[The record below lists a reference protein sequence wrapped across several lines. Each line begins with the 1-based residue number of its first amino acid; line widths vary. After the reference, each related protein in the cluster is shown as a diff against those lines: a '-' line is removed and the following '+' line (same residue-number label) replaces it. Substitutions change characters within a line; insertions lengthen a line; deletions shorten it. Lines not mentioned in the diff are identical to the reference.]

1 MDSVGNTQIPT
12 TRSRLDGVSST
23 KEDIQNEILEIL
35 KKSPKTPTQLSNHFH
50 FKDRSTFS
58 KNYLYPLRDNE
69 KIIKVEGS
77 NYYQLPIQKNTS
89 RSIKKALI
97 TESEIFKTESFKK
110 WDETNTAKTAHIK
123 KMSFARI
130 CLGLRTPTFK
140 IHPDNINKDNWKDI
154 VRTMVIEIFKVSPP
168 DENGEL
174 NWGLRQA
181 IRGFLEDVVE
191 IKISKKEGETLK
203 ISGTKYKPKSSDL
216 HITPEQVIEAK
227 KLLLKRNVDPI
238 WFLKFGVKTWSFVRP
253 STLYLI
259 ELENMQFL
267 DQVVEYVEV
276 ADGKKITDPKVIQY
290 AKYKGDKI
298 FAYTRRIC
306 HFEVKEHKT
315 DTDYHKYILDGEFVE
330 PLEKFY
336 TIRKSQRK
344 KYLFWEDNSTVFTF
358 ENYDAIVKKE
368 VTKDN
373 GFLKQILFSVGFK
386 HGDFGVSDRIN
397 YAFRHFGLQMW
408 LIDTDYN
415 YDLVGEMSHED
426 TATLKKWYGKRTR
439 SDFEK
444 RIAGVL
450 A

>member
-1 MDSVGNTQIPT
+1 MDSVLNTQIPS
-12 TRSRLDGVSST
+12 TRSRLDGAVST

-35 KKSPKTPTQLSNHFH
+35 KKSPQTPSSLAKHFH
-50 FKDRSTFS
+50 MKREPFS
-58 KNYLYPLRDNE
+58 RNYLYPLRDSG
-69 KIIKVEGS
+69 KIIKVDGS
-77 NYYQLPIQKNTS
+77 NYFQLPLQQNTS

-97 TESEIFKTESFKK
+97 KKSEIYQTDSFKK
-110 WDETNTAKTAHIK
+110 WDETNTTKSIHVKKTA
-123 KMSFARI
+123 FARL
-130 CLGLRTPTFK
+130 CLGLKTPTFK
-140 IHPDNINKDNWKDI
+140 IHPDNITQENWKDV
-154 VRTMVIEIFKVSPP
+154 VRTMVIELFKVTKP

-216 HITPEQVIEAK
+216 HITTEQVIEAK

-259 ELENMQFL
+259 EIDKIQFL

-276 ADGKKITDPKVIQY
+276 GDGKKITDTKVIEY

-298 FAYTRRIC
+298 FAYPRRIC
-306 HFEVKEHKT
+306 HFEVIENKT
-315 DTDYHKYILDGEFVE
+315 DTDYHKYILDVEFVE
-330 PLEKFY
+330 PLEKLY
-336 TIRKSQRK
+336 NIRKSQRK
-344 KYLFWEDNSTVFTF
+344 KYLFWDDNSTVFTF
-358 ENYDAIVKKE
+358 ENYDDIVKKE

-373 GFLKQILFSVGFK
+373 HFLKQILFAVGFK
-386 HGDFGVSDRIN
+386 HGDFGTHDRIN

-426 TATLKKWYGKRTR
+426 TATLKKWYGKRTQK
-439 SDFEK
+439 DFQRK
-444 RIAGVL
+444 IKGVMMN
-450 A
+450 